1 MSKMSKQLKKELISQ
16 KYKEKVA
23 KLNAEWQLATDMV
36 VCFDAIPDIVTIF
49 DGKDKTIKHAHFGT
63 SCSLKDMLDAYDE
76 AQLVNYTFEYNYKQ
90 IESQHPVAIS
100 LKDGKAY
107 FKFIAGDV
115 HVVVEFSGKNSHEW
129 TGKLKQYT
137 YSRGTG
143 EIVEQIFCADTKDQA
158 NYMSKLIVATYKQR

>member
-49 DGKDKTIKHAHFGT
+49 EGKDKTIKHAHFGT
-63 SCSLKDMLDAYDE
+63 SCSLKDMLAAYDE

-115 HVVVEFSGKNSHEW
+115 HVAVEFSNKSSHEW
-129 TGKLKQYT
+129 SGKLKEYI
-137 YSRGTG
+137 YGNGSGRIA
-143 EIVEQIFCADTKDQA
+143 EILMIANTKDEA